1 MLRQIAKL
9 IIDQAEERV
18 KSIESDP
25 TALSDDMTR
34 QVYILIKQ
42 IVPVIKEQYALT
54 PAIYDLIQERGEEG
68 MSAAEIKRLMNVSPK
83 TSNDFIYEDIIMRYP
98 DHFGYKKVKNQLIV
112 VALPPSDDYED

>member
-54 PAIYDLIQERGEEG
+54 PRIYDLIQERGEEG

-98 DHFGYKKVKNQLIV
+98 DQFGYKKVKNQLIV

>member
-9 IIDQAEERV
+9 IIDQAEQRV

-25 TALSDDMTR
+25 SSLNDDMTR

-42 IVPVIKEQYALT
+42 IIPVVKEQYALT
-54 PAIYDLIQERGEEG
+54 PIIYDLIQERGEEG

-98 DHFGYKKVKNQLIV
+98 DRFGYKKVKNQLIV
-112 VALPPSDDYED
+112 VAIPESDDYED

>member
-42 IVPVIKEQYALT
+42 IVPVVKEQYGLNPT
-54 PAIYDLIQERGEEG
+54 IYDLIQERGEEG

-98 DHFGYKKVKNQLIV
+98 DQFGYKKVKNQLIV
-112 VALPPSDDYED
+112 VAIPESDDYED